1 MNLAVTK
8 RCRHV
13 FDVCPIHVAGLVAPL
28 LGKTEVLLLLLRLI
42 LNIVEGIHIRGLAR
56 ESAVVGCVDISRG
69 RSARVD
75 ERPSEQASTGVR
87 LHIGDSSISNWVG
100 VVPGYQR
107 LAAGRPGISESVGGW
122 TDDGPVRTASTRPGL
137 FRPSRFEYMHK
148 LIYCR
153 PRRRGHDCREHHG
166 GTGDYRQDASRHRPD
181 TLRRERHDD
190 DRHRTPTDLPRTGRI
205 PALPARR
212 TVLTRSLTVSRRPFR
227 STIVRQALHS
237 RIGFPQPWLW
247 DADSRCRLRTQ

>member
-56 ESAVVGCVDISRG
+56 ESAVVGCVDFSRG

-87 LHIGDSSISNWVG
+87 LRIGDSSISNWVG

-137 FRPSRFEYMHK
+137 FRPSRFECMHK

-153 PRRRGHDCREHHG
+153 PKRRDMTAENTTAGPVTTDRTLLDIVQTLYDGNGMTTIDIELRLTYPEQAGSPRCPLG
-166 GTGDYRQDASRHRPD
+166 GQF
-181 TLRRERHDD
+181 LR
-190 DRHRTPTDLPRTGRI
+190 
-205 PALPARR
+205 
-212 TVLTRSLTVSRRPFR
+212 
-227 STIVRQALHS
+227 VR
-237 RIGFPQPWLW
+237 
-247 DADSRCRLRTQ
+247 